1 MVDSSRF
8 ASTLARRITRRLYAT
23 GTYTSIRRI
32 TVFIGCCRIAS
43 AAIRD
48 ESPLIRLEYSAM
60 PAKPGSRSRSWAS
73 RHVPPMPAHKINC
86 WCDGHPSPPPKR
98 PVPAP
103 TPTPVCRSAPD
114 SFRVRI
120 TPLSGGP
127 AAGEEV
133 TQNGKKEHMTTRPID
148 DEICATC
155 FACGRGYCKGDGR
168 FCSTRCREAF
178 DAGFPPAKDE
188 SNYIRAMTNVLLA
201 AWHVVAGPPG
211 IEIGARFY
219 E

>member
-1 MVDSSRF
+1 MQCKNPR
-8 ASTLARRITRRLYAT
+8 ARTEGGRGA
-23 GTYTSIRRI
+23 
-32 TVFIGCCRIAS
+32 
-43 AAIRD
+43 
-48 ESPLIRLEYSAM
+48 
-60 PAKPGSRSRSWAS
+60 
-73 RHVPPMPAHKINC
+73 
-86 WCDGHPSPPPKR
+86 KR

-188 SNYIRAMTNVLLA
+188 SNYIRAMTNVPLA

-219 E
+219 ESIRGRKSDGRGVTRPAADSGRSRPRFRNDAARHSEIIPPTVPR